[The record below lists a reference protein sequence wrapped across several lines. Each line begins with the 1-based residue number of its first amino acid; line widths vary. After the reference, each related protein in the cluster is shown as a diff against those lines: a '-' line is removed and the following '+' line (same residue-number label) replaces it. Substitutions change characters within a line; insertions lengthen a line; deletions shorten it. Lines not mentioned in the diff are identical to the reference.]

1 MRLRAVPVV
10 IPPPGIPYVINA
22 LPVAGGE
29 IGLCCCPGHRL
40 TPRFVRPS
48 LHAFEADLD
57 TIAAFGATRLVT
69 LMEPDELL
77 YIGID
82 PKRLDREA
90 RARGLEW
97 LHLPIRNLSVPGVDW
112 ETNWLAAGQQLHGTL
127 STGGR
132 FAMHCYAGLGRTG
145 TVAARLLIEHGYGPA
160 AAIAE
165 VRKIRPGSIET
176 HEQESYVLR
185 GTWTGAERR

>member
-1 MRLRAVPVV
+1 MMS
-10 IPPPGIPYVINA
+10 YVIDA
-22 LPVAGGE
+22 LPVAGGQ

-48 LHAFEADLD
+48 LQDFEADLD
-57 TIAAFGATRLVT
+57 AIAAFGARRLIT

-77 YIGID
+77 YIGIE

-90 RARGLEW
+90 RARGLVW
-97 LHLPIRNLSVPGVDW
+97 THLPIRNLSVPGVDW
-112 ETNWLAAGQQLHGTL
+112 ETNWVTVGEALRSDLAG
-127 STGGR
+127 GGR

-145 TVAARLLIEHGYGPA
+145 TVAARLLVEHGSLPA
-160 AAIAE
+160 EAIAQ

-176 HEQESYVLR
+176 TEQESYVLR
-185 GTWTGAERR
+185 TAWAEA